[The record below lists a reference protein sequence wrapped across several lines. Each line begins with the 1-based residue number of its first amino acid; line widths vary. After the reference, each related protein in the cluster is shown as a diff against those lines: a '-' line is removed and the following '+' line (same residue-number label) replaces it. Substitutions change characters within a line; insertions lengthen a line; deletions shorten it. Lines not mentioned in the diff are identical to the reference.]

1 MSKKINYQLF
11 RQRKNFDPTIL
22 FRSNSSLSYKDFC
35 FFFENRN
42 VEPPSEEYYNRVKS
56 FCFSKEEKH
65 DTEVELDL
73 KEPEQI
79 VLEEIPPVVPVSVEE
94 VKKETEETI
103 EEPPEKPKR
112 TRRKRKKKVNDEDSS
127 Q

>member
-11 RQRKNFDPTIL
+11 RQRKSFDPTIL

-35 FFFENRN
+35 VFFESRN

-56 FCFSKEEKH
+56 FCSTKEEKI
-65 DTEVELDL
+65 DTEVKLDL
-73 KEPEQI
+73 KEPKQP
-79 VLEEIPPVVPVSVEE
+79 VLEETPSPEPVPVEE
-94 VKKETEETI
+94 DKKETEEILEAPT
-103 EEPPEKPKR
+103 EKPKR